1 MAFTSEQILV
11 ANWKMARKLAQ
22 VVYPGIAYTD
32 IDTQEGWR
40 AMVGRISLN
49 ALLIMVWVAAMWA
62 IGPERIIGFQHIFVL
77 IALATS
83 GAMLAAA
90 IGVNSAW
97 NRRFE

>member
-1 MAFTSEQILV
+1 MTVTHVSGLFCYLSLRLV
-11 ANWKMARKLAQ
+11 
-22 VVYPGIAYTD
+22 
-32 IDTQEGWR
+32 
-40 AMVGRISLN
+40 ISLN